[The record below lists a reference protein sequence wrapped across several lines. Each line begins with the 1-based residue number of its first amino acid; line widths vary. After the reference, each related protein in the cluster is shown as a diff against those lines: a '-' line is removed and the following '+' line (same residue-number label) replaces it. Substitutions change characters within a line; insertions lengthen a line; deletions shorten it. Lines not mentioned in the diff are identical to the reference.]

1 MWPGVK
7 AADYCPLGQQ
17 RRKHKKALLRCLT
30 PLSHMTTY
38 RDFPQP
44 SRSISSPWTHYRS
57 SNTILTIHPS
67 PSPTIY
73 PTFPQIQQR
82 LVLTKTDSHYNKK
95 VLIHFG
101 TKSAPLAVLDNFIL
115 IFCNKNAHL
124 WQNCTFGNFGQFY
137 TNILEQKC
145 TFVTEMHI
153 CNKDALLVID
163 QIIKSFLSTILQTFF
178 GFFSDN
184 KKKWESSAI
193 LKESCTFVANVW
205 TL

>member
-1 MWPGVK
+1 
-7 AADYCPLGQQ
+7 
-17 RRKHKKALLRCLT
+17 
-30 PLSHMTTY
+30 MTTY

-67 PSPTIY
+67 PSPAIY

-95 VLIHFG
+95 VLMHFG
-101 TKSAPLAVLDNFIL
+101 TKSATLAQNKFFLVIDT
-115 IFCNKNAHL
+115 NKNSTS
-124 WQNCTFGNFGQFY
+124 WQFY

-145 TFVTEMHI
+145 TFVTEMPI
-153 CNKDALLVID
+153 CSKDALLVID

-184 KKKWESSAI
+184 KKWESSAI
-193 LKESCTFVANVW
+193 LQENCTFGTNEW
-205 TL
+205 NL

>member
-1 MWPGVK
+1 
-7 AADYCPLGQQ
+7 
-17 RRKHKKALLRCLT
+17 
-30 PLSHMTTY
+30 MTTY

-57 SNTILTIHPS
+57 SNTILTIHQS
-67 PSPTIY
+67 PSPAIY

-95 VLIHFG
+95 VLMHFG
-101 TKSAPLAVLDNFIL
+101 TKSATLAQNKFFWSLIQTKTLHLDNFIL

-145 TFVTEMHI
+145 TFVTEMPI

-184 KKKWESSAI
+184 KKWESSAI
-193 LKESCTFVANVW
+193 LQESCTFGTNEW